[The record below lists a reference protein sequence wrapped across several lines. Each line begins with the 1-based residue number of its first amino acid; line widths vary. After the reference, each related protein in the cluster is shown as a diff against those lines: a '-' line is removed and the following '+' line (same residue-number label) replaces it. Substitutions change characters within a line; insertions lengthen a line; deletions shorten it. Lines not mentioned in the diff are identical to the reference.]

1 MISKV
6 ATKTT
11 SCGKIK
17 VKKTHSQKT
26 FPGVPDQA
34 GLKGLTQNQKFKN
47 SLNNVYT

>member
-34 GLKGLTQNQKFKN
+34 GLKGLKHYIY
-47 SLNNVYT
+47 LNYELIDKM

>member
-34 GLKGLTQNQKFKN
+34 GLKGLKRGNWVLAVHFVH
-47 SLNNVYT
+47 LF

>member
-34 GLKGLTQNQKFKN
+34 GLKGLIKN
-47 SLNNVYT
+47 ASRYKCFACA

>member
-17 VKKTHSQKT
+17 VKKTNSQKT

-34 GLKGLTQNQKFKN
+34 GLKGLTGIDILLLLF
-47 SLNNVYT
+47 VI